1 MSPYNTQYYA
11 ASEFVVE
18 SSIWYI
24 LYQQIPN

>member
-1 MSPYNTQYYA
+1 MSPYNTQCYA
-11 ASEFVVE
+11 ASEFVAE